1 MENSPNFLSSLSPNT
16 HSPNT
21 QENYPSPADLEP
33 DGGGDDG
40 GSMGLGTEE
49 ISMAERVRRDFDF
62 SEFYSLATRVMDG
75 DGGSLAK
82 LVELKQRWEHRFP
95 EVRTR
100 RAIPRF
106 PSTLT
111 FLPRRNIVSPCVPT
125 SSHTPPEGGDLEL
138 GSNQDSG
145 DSGEVEIRNSAPKVQ
160 DLSEGPAS
168 TPDLEVGTS
177 ATRNQDSPGGP
188 PPSTAGTPVPEVFVG
203 NVRLQ
208 MPCSDSIAEA
218 FLNSSR
224 KTLRYIPP
232 MTQRGEII
240 IKPTAEM
247 VTQGAR
253 RWQSTAVGYFLGRRP
268 YFPHLEAFARANWK
282 GLQQVSATANGFYFF
297 RFRNLAFMEEIIEE
311 GPWLFQGQPVVL
323 QQWEQG
329 MSLRRQKHTKV
340 PVWIRLRHLPM
351 EFWTEDGLSAVASGV
366 GTPLYTDKITKN
378 CSRLDFARVCVML
391 DFQSKLPKHLV
402 VLSPVVSED
411 KQIPIKIDIEYE
423 WLPLRCTQ
431 CCSLGHTAPNCP
443 DTKVKKMGPP
453 MAVYLQKKRTKSV
466 DPAQH
471 RDAEVDDTY
480 AHVERDEASDWT
492 TSYGKNGGN
501 VADFPATLDRNISTD
516 SSFLKNKDKGKELIV
531 YNPFEIL
538 SVDRVELEEPRG
550 QRRSG
555 ESHTGP
561 IRCSP
566 SAGLT

>member
-1 MENSPNFLSSLSPNT
+1 MENSNFLSSLSPNT

-125 SSHTPPEGGDLEL
+125 SSHTPPEGVIL
-138 GSNQDSG
+138 NW
-145 DSGEVEIRNSAPKVQ
+145 VQ
-160 DLSEGPAS
+160 TKIL
-168 TPDLEVGTS
+168 
-177 ATRNQDSPGGP
+177 ATQARNQDSPGGP

-411 KQIPIKIDIEYE
+411 K
-423 WLPLRCTQ
+423 
-431 CCSLGHTAPNCP
+431 H
-443 DTKVKKMGPP
+443 
-453 MAVYLQKKRTKSV
+453 
-466 DPAQH
+466 
-471 RDAEVDDTY
+471 
-480 AHVERDEASDWT
+480 
-492 TSYGKNGGN
+492 
-501 VADFPATLDRNISTD
+501 
-516 SSFLKNKDKGKELIV
+516 
-531 YNPFEIL
+531 
-538 SVDRVELEEPRG
+538 
-550 QRRSG
+550 
-555 ESHTGP
+555 SH
-561 IRCSP
+561 
-566 SAGLT
+566 